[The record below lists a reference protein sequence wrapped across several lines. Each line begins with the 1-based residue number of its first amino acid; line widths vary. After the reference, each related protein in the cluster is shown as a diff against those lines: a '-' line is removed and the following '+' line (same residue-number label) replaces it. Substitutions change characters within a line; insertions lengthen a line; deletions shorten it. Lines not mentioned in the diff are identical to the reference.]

1 MAQYRIDTNQ
11 FLADGTTIYEVMM
24 MADQDGNII
33 NSFGAAS
40 NIIISSGDLAGYAG
54 VVKFGSVYGTDSA
67 NMSTIWTAAD
77 TTATI
82 EYDWTWSA
90 GVLTVVSSSDSDTTT
105 MVVEGLDDSYN
116 EVSETFTLTGTSP
129 TAAGSQTFARVH
141 RAYMTGTAT
150 NVGKIS
156 IKQGTTIVGE
166 IAADMGQSLT
176 TNFTIPAGKTGYL
189 LSMQAG
195 ASKNQ
200 VADIFFFQRPFGGA
214 FRVAGT
220 FSLNQTNQTADFAVP
235 IKFTEKTDVEMKVRG
250 SANAT
255 ISADYTLVLVDNP
268 S

>member
-1 MAQYRIDTNQ
+1 MAQYRIDSNQ
-11 FLADGTTIYEVMM
+11 FLADGTTIYEVVM

-40 NIIISSGDLAGYAG
+40 NIIISAGDLAGYAG
-54 VVKFGSVYGTDSA
+54 VVKFGAVYGTDSA
-67 NMSTIWTAAD
+67 NMSTIWSAAD

-90 GVLTVVSSSDSDTTT
+90 GVLTVVSSQGADTST
-105 MVVEGLDDSYN
+105 MVVEGLDASYN

-150 NVGKIS
+150 NV
-156 IKQGTTIVGE
+156 E
-166 IAADMGQSLT
+166 IPADMGQSLT
-176 TNFTIPAGKTGYL
+176 TNYTVPAGKTAYL

-220 FSLNQTNQTADFAVP
+220 FSLNQTNQTADFSVP
-235 IKFTEKTDVEMKVRG
+235 IKLTEKTDVEMKVRG
-250 SANAT
+250 SSNAT